1 MVWRHSN
8 RTNVRLML
16 RQKPS
21 VSRERKERLRKAH
34 DAAQTLRDAFP
45 DATLVSVH
53 LHFLPV
59 TAPPHAA
66 QSFVMYPAARAFF
79 EYPCPYGDCDGIY
92 ELGAAAARSLTPDST
107 GVSGTVECC
116 GLRCRDGLPRQ
127 PCGLRM
133 SYTITARQASAASGV
148 SAPAAG

>member
-1 MVWRHSN
+1 M
-8 RTNVRLML
+8 RLVP

-21 VSRERKERLRKAH
+21 VSRERRERLRKGY
-34 DAAQTLRDAFP
+34 DAAQTLRSAFMDAAP
-45 DATLVSVH
+45 VRVH
-53 LHFLPV
+53 LEFLPV

-92 ELGAAAARSLTPDST
+92 ELGAAAAQALAPDSP

-116 GLRCRDGLPRQ
+116 GLRSRDGLPRQ

-133 SYTITARQASAASGV
+133 TYTITARQPPAASGGSV
-148 SAPAAG
+148 SAAI

>member
-1 MVWRHSN
+1 MP
-8 RTNVRLML
+8 

-21 VSRERKERLRKAH
+21 VSRERRERLRTAH

-45 DATLVSVH
+45 GATLVSVQ
-53 LHFLPV
+53 LQFLPV

-92 ELGAAAARSLTPDST
+92 ELGAAAVRALTRDGS
-107 GVSGTVECC
+107 GVSGIAECC
-116 GLRCRDGLPRQ
+116 GLRFRDGLPRQ

-133 SYTITARQASAASGV
+133 SYTITARQAPAASGV
-148 SAPAAG
+148 SVPTAG